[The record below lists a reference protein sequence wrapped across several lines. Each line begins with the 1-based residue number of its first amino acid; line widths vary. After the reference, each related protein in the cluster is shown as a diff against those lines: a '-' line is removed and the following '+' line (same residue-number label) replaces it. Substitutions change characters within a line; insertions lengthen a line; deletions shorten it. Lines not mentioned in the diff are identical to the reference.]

1 MHPGMQ
7 PTASRQD
14 DPILYFTLIDFLTQ
28 IIFFGIFA
36 LIIFQSGARKEVA
49 PRKLPAQ
56 STDPVYYP
64 DLRGLQPLIA
74 ADQVQE
80 VRELLSRLQDKGA
93 LEQLLS
99 FLRQRPEAFAL
110 ITQCLDHPQACR
122 KFSAMNA
129 ADIGKLMGTGK
140 PPCLTEADRLFA
152 VEAFD
157 DRLVVTGI
165 YEKERHIL
173 TENNVLLTVGDVIP
187 KSEIV
192 SRLSGL
198 NKAACRHYIQYVKRG
213 DSEDMRHVVE
223 QVVRPN
229 IVRLPGSEQ

>member
-1 MHPGMQ
+1 MHPGLQ
-7 PTASRQD
+7 PRVARD
-14 DPILYFTLIDFLTQ
+14 DPLVYFTLIDFLTQ

-49 PRKLPAQ
+49 PEKLPAQ
-56 STDPVYYP
+56 STHPVYYLN
-64 DLRGLQPLIA
+64 LRDLQPSIT

-80 VRELLSRLQDKGA
+80 VRELLSRLQEKGA
-93 LEQLLS
+93 MERLLK
-99 FLRQRPEAFAL
+99 FLQQRPDAFAL
-110 ITQCLDHPQACR
+110 IRQCLDHPQECE
-122 KFSAMNA
+122 KFSTLST
-129 ADIGKLMGTGK
+129 ADIGKLLGVGK

-152 VEAFD
+152 VDAYS
-157 DRLVVTGI
+157 DRLVVTEI
-165 YEKERHIL
+165 YEKERHVL
-173 TENNVLLTVGDVIP
+173 TENNVSLTVDEVIP

-198 NKAACRHYIQYVKRG
+198 NKATCRHYIQYMRRD

-229 IVRLPGSEQ
+229 IIRPRGSE